1 MFEISGHGWILARV
15 GAAEA
20 SLTSAVAPW
29 QGEDLTERCPNM
41 LTMRIRLIGAGAA
54 LAAMAL
60 AGCGGGGG
68 TASTQGS
75 RSAAATAGQTSTAPA
90 GTQSQSA
97 TATTA
102 TSSAAVTTT
111 ASQSTG
117 APAASGGASVGA
129 SADQCTA
136 SGLSLSFLG
145 GQGATGH
152 GELGFALKNTGSTCN
167 TGGYPG
173 IQFLAKD
180 GAALPTTP
188 QHTTSD
194 FFGSLPLKPLSLGP
208 GQTASFRLGVS
219 HGGGSDAGC
228 ATAYGLQVIAP
239 DDTATLQVQIPNGA
253 SECGATTV
261 SPLQPGGSA
270 YQ

>member
-1 MFEISGHGWILARV
+1 MW
-15 GAAEA
+15 
-20 SLTSAVAPW
+20 
-29 QGEDLTERCPNM
+29 
-41 LTMRIRLIGAGAA
+41 TMRIRPIGAGAA
-54 LAAMAL
+54 LAALAL

-68 TASTQGS
+68 TQSAQGS
-75 RSAAATAGQTSTAPA
+75 RPTAATAGQTGTAPA

-97 TATTA
+97 TTTTA
-102 TSSAAVTTT
+102 SPSAAATTT

-117 APAASGGASVGA
+117 APAANGGASVGA
-129 SADQCTA
+129 STDQCTA
-136 SGLSLSFLG
+136 AGLSLAFLG

-152 GELGFALKNTGSTCN
+152 GELGFALKNTGSTCS

-180 GAALPTTP
+180 GAALPTNP

-194 FFGSLPLKPLSLGP
+194 FFGSLPLKALSLDP

-219 HGGGSDAGC
+219 HGGGSDSGC
-228 ATAYGLQVIAP
+228 STAYGLQVIAP
-239 DDTATLQVQIPNGA
+239 NDTATLRVPIPSGA

-261 SPLQPGGSA
+261 SPLQPGDSA